1 MFHINLNYKKQ
12 WLEVRENL
20 VYTAYKQTVSL
31 FIAPYSFA
39 GKVYAAVGNVP
50 IVVAKH

>member
-1 MFHINLNYKKQ
+1 MARKFGKLGG
-12 WLEVRENL
+12 
-20 VYTAYKQTVSL
+20 YTAYKQTVSL

-50 IVVAKH
+50 IVVGGSIKL